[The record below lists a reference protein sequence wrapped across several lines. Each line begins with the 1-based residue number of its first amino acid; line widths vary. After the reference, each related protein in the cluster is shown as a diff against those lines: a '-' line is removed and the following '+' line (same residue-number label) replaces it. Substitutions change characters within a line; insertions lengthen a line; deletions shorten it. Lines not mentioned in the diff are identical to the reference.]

1 MPPMIEFPLDLPE
14 VRVLKTELKKRE
26 IVITVESTRPYA
38 ICSRCGQ
45 KTFEF
50 HSYDDP
56 IRLRHLPILEQR
68 VFIELRPKRF
78 RCPTCDDH
86 PTTTQ
91 QCDWY
96 EPRSPHTKAF
106 DQSLLRQLIN
116 STVSDVARKQQ
127 VSYDSVL
134 GAINRGVERS
144 VNWSVFSKLKV
155 IGMDE
160 IALRKGHRDFVV
172 IVTSLGTDEEIALLG
187 VLPDRKKETVVAFL
201 RSIPPEL
208 RASIE
213 RVCADMY
220 EGYTNA
226 VKEEV
231 AQARVVID
239 RFHVAKAYRECA
251 DKLRKSALRELK
263 QGLEKEEY
271 KLLKGTMW
279 PFRRNA
285 ADLDPE
291 QREAVDLLLECAPDL
306 RKAYKLRE
314 ELSAI
319 FDTEQSKESATRAIT
334 RWIGQVKRSGLKC
347 FDSFLTTL
355 DNWLDEITNYFL
367 DRQTSGFQEG
377 FNNKIKVLKRRCYGI
392 TNISHL
398 FQRIWLDLEGFKLFG
413 S

>member
-38 ICSRCGQ
+38 ICSRCGE

-68 VFIELRPKRF
+68 VIIELRPKRF

-116 STVSDVARKQQ
+116 STVSDVARKQE

-134 GAINRGVERS
+134 GAVNRGLQRA
-144 VNWSVFSKLKV
+144 VNWSELTALKV

-160 IALRKGHRDFVV
+160 IALRKGHGDFVV
-172 IVTSLGTDEEIALLG
+172 IVTLRRGTGDLALLG

-201 RSIPPEL
+201 RSIPLAL

-213 RVCADMY
+213 RVCTDMY

-231 AQARVVID
+231 GQARLVID

-251 DKLRKSALRELK
+251 DKLRQRELRELK
-263 QGLEKEEY
+263 RELDEAEY
-271 KLLKGTMW
+271 KVLKGTMW

-285 ADLDPE
+285 SDLDPE
-291 QREAVDLLLECAPDL
+291 QREAVGLLLECAPEL
-306 RKAYKLRE
+306 CQAYDLRE

-319 FDTEQSKESATRAIT
+319 FDREQSKEAATRAIT
-334 RWIGQVKRSGLKC
+334 DWIERVKRSGLKC
-347 FDSFLTTL
+347 FDSFLRTL

-367 DRQTSGFQEG
+367 DRETSGFQEG

-392 TNISHL
+392 TNITHL

-413 S
+413 V

>member
-38 ICSRCGQ
+38 ICSRCGE
-45 KTFEF
+45 KTFDF

-68 VFIELRPKRF
+68 VFIELRPKRY

-106 DQSLLRQLIN
+106 EQSLLRQLIN
-116 STVSDVARKQQ
+116 STVSDVARKQG
-127 VSYDSVL
+127 VSYDAVL
-134 GAINRGVERS
+134 GAIKRGVARS
-144 VNWSVFSKLKV
+144 VNWGEFTSLKV

-172 IVTSLGTDEEIALLG
+172 IVTLRRGDGDIALLG
-187 VLPDRKKETVVAFL
+187 VLPDRKKETVAAFL
-201 RSIPPEL
+201 CSIPPEL

-213 RVCADMY
+213 RVCTDMY

-226 VKEEV
+226 VKEQI

-251 DKLRKSALRELK
+251 DKLRKSELRELK
-263 QGLEKEEY
+263 QELEDDEY

-279 PFRRNA
+279 QFRRNA
-285 ADLDPE
+285 ADLEPE
-291 QREAVDLLLECAPDL
+291 QEQAVSLLLECAPDL
-306 RKAYKLRE
+306 RKAYDLRE

-319 FDTEQSKESATRAIT
+319 FDAEHTKESGTRAIT
-334 RWIGQVKRSGLKC
+334 DWVESVKQSGLKC

-355 DNWLDEITNYFL
+355 DHWLDEISNYFL

-377 FNNKIKVLKRRCYGI
+377 LNNKIKVLKRRCYGI
-392 TNISHL
+392 TNVSHL
-398 FQRIWLDLEGFKLFG
+398 FQRIWLDLDGFKLFG
-413 S
+413 I

>member
-14 VRVLKTELKKRE
+14 IRVLKTELKKRE

-38 ICSRCGQ
+38 ICSRCGE

-56 IRLRHLPILEQR
+56 IRVRHLPILEQR

-78 RCPTCDDH
+78 RCLSCEDH

-91 QCDWY
+91 RCDWY
-96 EPRSPHTKAF
+96 EPRSPHTKAY
-106 DQSLLRQLIN
+106 DQSLLRQLIH
-116 STVSDVARKQQ
+116 STVSDVARKQE

-134 GAINRGVERS
+134 GAINRGVARA
-144 VNWSVFSKLKV
+144 VNWSEFTALKV

-172 IVTSLGTDEEIALLG
+172 IVTLRREDEIALLG
-187 VLPDRKKETVVAFL
+187 VLPNRKKETVVAFL
-201 RSIPPEL
+201 RSIPLEL
-208 RASIE
+208 RASVE
-213 RVCADMY
+213 RVCTDMY

-226 VKEEV
+226 VKEEI

-251 DKLRKSALRELK
+251 DELRKSELRELK
-263 QGLEKEEY
+263 QGLEEEEY
-271 KLLKGTMW
+271 RLLKGTMW
-279 PFRRNA
+279 PFRHNA
-285 ADLDPE
+285 ADLDAE
-291 QREAVDLLLECAPDL
+291 QREAVGLLLECAPDL
-306 RKAYKLRE
+306 RKAYDLRE

-319 FDTEQSKESATRAIT
+319 FDAEHTKESGARAIT
-334 RWIGQVKRSGLKC
+334 DWIKSVKQSGLKC

-355 DNWLDEITNYFL
+355 NNWLDEITNYFL

-392 TNISHL
+392 TNVSHL

-413 S
+413 I

>member
-1 MPPMIEFPLDLPE
+1 MIEFPLDLPE

-38 ICSRCGQ
+38 ICSRCGE
-45 KTFEF
+45 KTFDF

-68 VFIELRPKRF
+68 VFIELRPKRY

-106 DQSLLRQLIN
+106 EQSLLRQLIN
-116 STVSDVARKQQ
+116 STVSDVARKQG
-127 VSYDSVL
+127 VSYDAVL
-134 GAINRGVERS
+134 GAIKRGVARS
-144 VNWSVFSKLKV
+144 VNWGEFTSLKV

-172 IVTSLGTDEEIALLG
+172 IVTLRRGDGDIALLG
-187 VLPDRKKETVVAFL
+187 VLPDRKKETVAAFL
-201 RSIPPEL
+201 CSIPPEL

-213 RVCADMY
+213 RVCTDMY

-226 VKEEV
+226 VKEQI

-251 DKLRKSALRELK
+251 DKLRKSELRELK
-263 QGLEKEEY
+263 QELEDDEY

-285 ADLDPE
+285 ADLEPE
-291 QREAVDLLLECAPDL
+291 QEQAVSLLLECAPDL
-306 RKAYKLRE
+306 RKAYDLRE

-319 FDTEQSKESATRAIT
+319 FDAEHTKESGTRAIT
-334 RWIGQVKRSGLKC
+334 DWVESVKQSGLKC

-355 DNWLDEITNYFL
+355 DHWLDEISNYFL

-377 FNNKIKVLKRRCYGI
+377 LNNKIKVLKRRCYGI
-392 TNISHL
+392 TNVSHL
-398 FQRIWLDLEGFKLFG
+398 FQRIWLDLDGFKLFG
-413 S
+413 I

>member
-14 VRVLKTELKKRE
+14 IRVLQTEFKARE
-26 IVITVESTRPYA
+26 IIITVESTRPWA
-38 ICSRCGQ
+38 ICSQCGQ

-50 HSYDDP
+50 HSYGDP

-68 VFIELRPKRF
+68 VFIELRPKRY

-91 QCDWY
+91 RCDWY
-96 EPRSPHTKAF
+96 EQRSPHTKAF

-116 STVSDVARKQQ
+116 STVSDVARKQD
-127 VSYDSVL
+127 VSYDVVL
-134 GAINRGVERS
+134 GAINRGVARA
-144 VNWSVFSKLKV
+144 VNWGDFTALQV

-160 IALRKGHRDFVV
+160 IALRKGHRDYVV
-172 IVTSLGTDEEIALLG
+172 IVTLRLDDDIALLG
-187 VLPDRKKETVVAFL
+187 VLPDRRKETVVAFL
-201 RSIPPEL
+201 RSIPLRL
-208 RASIE
+208 RAGIE
-213 RVCADMY
+213 RVCTDMY

-226 VKEEV
+226 VREEI

-239 RFHVAKAYRECA
+239 RFHVARAYRDCA
-251 DKLRKSALRELK
+251 DKLRKSELRALK
-263 QGLEKEEY
+263 QELTAEEY
-271 KLLKGTMW
+271 KVLKGTMW
-279 PFRRNA
+279 PFRRNG
-285 ADLDPE
+285 ADLEPE
-291 QREAVDLLLECAPDL
+291 QQEAVALLLECAPEL
-306 RKAYKLRE
+306 RKAYDLRE

-319 FDTEQSKESATRAIT
+319 FDAGHSKESGTRAI
-334 RWIGQVKRSGLKC
+334 RQWIRRVRQSGLKC

-377 FNNKIKVLKRRCYGI
+377 FNNRIKVLKRRCYGI
-392 TNISHL
+392 TNVSHL

-413 S
+413 L

>member
-14 VRVLKTELKKRE
+14 VRVLKTELKPRQ

-38 ICSRCGQ
+38 ICSRCGE
-45 KTFEF
+45 KTFDF

-68 VFIELRPKRF
+68 VFIELRPKRY

-116 STVSDVARKQQ
+116 SRVSDVARKQG
-127 VSYDSVL
+127 VSYDAVL
-134 GAINRGVERS
+134 GAIKRGVARS
-144 VNWSVFSKLKV
+144 VNWGEFTSLKV

-172 IVTSLGTDEEIALLG
+172 IVTLRRGDGDIALLG
-187 VLPDRKKETVVAFL
+187 VLPDRKKETVAAFL

-213 RVCADMY
+213 RVCTDMY

-231 AQARVVID
+231 AQAQVVID

-251 DKLRKSALRELK
+251 DKLRKSELRELK
-263 QGLEKEEY
+263 QELEDDEY

-285 ADLDPE
+285 VALEPE
-291 QREAVDLLLECAPDL
+291 QEQAVSLLLECAPDL
-306 RKAYKLRE
+306 RKAYDLRE
-314 ELSAI
+314 ELSAL
-319 FDTEQSKESATRAIT
+319 FDAAHTKESGTRAIT
-334 RWIGQVKRSGLKC
+334 DWVESVKQSGLKC

-355 DNWLDEITNYFL
+355 DHWLDEISNYFL

-377 FNNKIKVLKRRCYGI
+377 LNNKIKVLKRRCYGI
-392 TNISHL
+392 TNVSHL
-398 FQRIWLDLEGFKLFG
+398 FQRVWLDLEGFKLFG
-413 S
+413 I

>member
-1 MPPMIEFPLDLPE
+1 MIEFPLDLPE

-38 ICSRCGQ
+38 ICSRCGE
-45 KTFEF
+45 KTFDF

-68 VFIELRPKRF
+68 VFIELRPKRY

-116 STVSDVARKQQ
+116 STVSDVARKQG
-127 VSYDSVL
+127 VSYDAVL
-134 GAINRGVERS
+134 GAIKRGVARS
-144 VNWSVFSKLKV
+144 VNWGEFTSLKV

-172 IVTSLGTDEEIALLG
+172 IVTLRRGDGDIALLG
-187 VLPDRKKETVVAFL
+187 VLPDRKKETVAAFL
-201 RSIPPEL
+201 CSIPPEL

-213 RVCADMY
+213 RVCTDMY

-226 VKEEV
+226 VKEQI
-231 AQARVVID
+231 AQARMVID

-251 DKLRKSALRELK
+251 DKLRKSELRELK
-263 QGLEKEEY
+263 QELEDDEY

-285 ADLDPE
+285 ADLEPE
-291 QREAVDLLLECAPDL
+291 QEQAVSLLLECAPDL
-306 RKAYKLRE
+306 RKAYDLRE

-319 FDTEQSKESATRAIT
+319 FDAEHTKESGTRAIT
-334 RWIGQVKRSGLKC
+334 DWVESVKQSGLKC

-355 DNWLDEITNYFL
+355 DHWLDEISNYFL

-377 FNNKIKVLKRRCYGI
+377 LNNKIKVLKRRCYGI
-392 TNISHL
+392 TNVSHL
-398 FQRIWLDLEGFKLFG
+398 FQRIWLDLDGFKLFG
-413 S
+413 I

>member
-38 ICSRCGQ
+38 ICSRCGE
-45 KTFEF
+45 KTFDF

-68 VFIELRPKRF
+68 VFIELRPKRY

-106 DQSLLRQLIN
+106 EQSLLRQLIN
-116 STVSDVARKQQ
+116 STVSDVARKQG
-127 VSYDSVL
+127 VSYDAVL
-134 GAINRGVERS
+134 GAIKRGVARS
-144 VNWSVFSKLKV
+144 VNWGEFTSLKV

-172 IVTSLGTDEEIALLG
+172 IVTLRRGDGDIALLG
-187 VLPDRKKETVVAFL
+187 VLPDRKKETVAAFL
-201 RSIPPEL
+201 CSIPPEL

-213 RVCADMY
+213 RVCTDMY

-226 VKEEV
+226 VKEQI

-251 DKLRKSALRELK
+251 DKLRKSELK
-263 QGLEKEEY
+263 QELEEDEY

-285 ADLDPE
+285 ADLEPE
-291 QREAVDLLLECAPDL
+291 QEQAVSLLLECAPDL
-306 RKAYKLRE
+306 RKAYDLRE

-319 FDTEQSKESATRAIT
+319 FDAEHTKESGTRAIT
-334 RWIGQVKRSGLKC
+334 DWVESVKQSGLKC

-355 DNWLDEITNYFL
+355 DHWLDEISNYFL

-377 FNNKIKVLKRRCYGI
+377 LNNKIKVLKRRCYGI
-392 TNISHL
+392 TNVSHL
-398 FQRIWLDLEGFKLFG
+398 FQRIWLDLDGFKLFG
-413 S
+413 I

>member
-38 ICSRCGQ
+38 VCSRCGE

-50 HSYDDP
+50 HRYDDP
-56 IRLRHLPILEQR
+56 IRVRHLPILEQR
-68 VFIELRPKRF
+68 VLIELRPKRY

-91 QCDWY
+91 RCDWY

-116 STVSDVARKQQ
+116 STVSDVARKQA
-127 VSYDSVL
+127 VSYDAVL
-134 GAINRGVERS
+134 GAINRGVARS
-144 VNWSVFSKLKV
+144 VNWSEFTALKV
-155 IGMDE
+155 IGLDE

-172 IVTSLGTDEEIALLG
+172 IVTLRRDDEDIALLG
-187 VLPDRKKETVVAFL
+187 VLPNRKKETVVAFL
-201 RSIPPEL
+201 RSIPLEL
-208 RASIE
+208 RASVE
-213 RVCADMY
+213 RVCTDMY

-226 VKEEV
+226 VKEEI
-231 AQARVVID
+231 AQARGVID

-263 QGLEKEEY
+263 QGLDEEEH

-285 ADLDPE
+285 AELDAE
-291 QREAVDLLLECAPDL
+291 QREAVGLLLECAPDL
-306 RKAYKLRE
+306 RKAYDLRE

-319 FDTEQSKESATRAIT
+319 FEAEHTKESGTRAIT
-334 RWIGQVKRSGLKC
+334 DWIKSVKQSGLKC

-355 DNWLDEITNYFL
+355 ANWLDEITNYFL

-377 FNNKIKVLKRRCYGI
+377 FNNRIKVLKRRCYGI
-392 TNISHL
+392 TNVSHL

-413 S
+413 I

>member
-1 MPPMIEFPLDLPE
+1 
-14 VRVLKTELKKRE
+14 
-26 IVITVESTRPYA
+26 
-38 ICSRCGQ
+38 
-45 KTFEF
+45 
-50 HSYDDP
+50 
-56 IRLRHLPILEQR
+56 
-68 VFIELRPKRF
+68 
-78 RCPTCDDH
+78 
-86 PTTTQ
+86 
-91 QCDWY
+91 
-96 EPRSPHTKAF
+96 
-106 DQSLLRQLIN
+106 
-116 STVSDVARKQQ
+116 
-127 VSYDSVL
+127 
-134 GAINRGVERS
+134 
-144 VNWSVFSKLKV
+144 
-155 IGMDE
+155 
-160 IALRKGHRDFVV
+160 
-172 IVTSLGTDEEIALLG
+172 LLG

-201 RSIPPEL
+201 RSIPIEL

-213 RVCADMY
+213 RVCTDMY

-251 DKLRKSALRELK
+251 DKLRKTALRELK

-291 QREAVDLLLECAPDL
+291 QREAVELLLECAPDL

-314 ELSAI
+314 ELSTI

-334 RWIGQVKRSGLKC
+334 NWIGQVKRSGLKC

-377 FNNKIKVLKRRCYGI
+377 FNNKIKVIKRRCYGI

-398 FQRIWLDLEGFKLFG
+398 FQRIWLDLEGFKVFG
-413 S
+413 G

>member
-1 MPPMIEFPLDLPE
+1 MLPMIEFPLDLPE
-14 VRVLKTELKKRE
+14 VRVLKTALEKRQ

-38 ICSRCGQ
+38 ICSRCGE

-50 HSYDDP
+50 HSYDAP
-56 IRLRHLPILEQR
+56 IRLRHLPILEHR
-68 VFIELRPKRF
+68 VLIELRPKRY

-86 PTTTQ
+86 PKTTQ

-96 EPRSPHTKAF
+96 EPRAPHTKAF

-116 STVSDVARKQQ
+116 STVSDVARKQE
-127 VSYDSVL
+127 VGYDAVL
-134 GAINRGVERS
+134 GAIKRGVAGA
-144 VNWSVFSKLKV
+144 VNWREFTALKV

-172 IVTSLGTDEEIALLG
+172 IVTLRREDGDIALLG
-187 VLPDRKKETVVAFL
+187 VLSNRKKETVVAFL
-201 RSIPPEL
+201 RSIPLAL

-213 RVCADMY
+213 RVCTDMY

-251 DKLRKSALRELK
+251 DKLRKSELRELK
-263 QGLEKEEY
+263 QELEDDEY

-285 ADLDPE
+285 AALEPE
-291 QREAVDLLLECAPDL
+291 QEQAVGLLLECAPDL
-306 RKAYKLRE
+306 RKAYDLRE

-319 FDTEQSKESATRAIT
+319 FDAEHTKESGTHAIT
-334 RWIGQVKRSGLKC
+334 DWIASVKQSGLKC

-355 DNWLDEITNYFL
+355 ANWLDEITNYFL

-392 TNISHL
+392 TNITHL
-398 FQRIWLDLEGFKLFG
+398 FQRIRLDLEGFKLFG
-413 S
+413 I

>member
-1 MPPMIEFPLDLPE
+1 
-14 VRVLKTELKKRE
+14 
-26 IVITVESTRPYA
+26 
-38 ICSRCGQ
+38 
-45 KTFEF
+45 
-50 HSYDDP
+50 
-56 IRLRHLPILEQR
+56 
-68 VFIELRPKRF
+68 
-78 RCPTCDDH
+78 
-86 PTTTQ
+86 
-91 QCDWY
+91 
-96 EPRSPHTKAF
+96 
-106 DQSLLRQLIN
+106 
-116 STVSDVARKQQ
+116 VSDVARKQE

-134 GAINRGVERS
+134 GAINRGIDAA
-144 VNWSVFSKLKV
+144 VNWRDFTELKV

-172 IVTSLGTDEEIALLG
+172 IVTLQRGDDDLALLG

-201 RSIPPEL
+201 RSIPIEL

-213 RVCADMY
+213 RVCTDMY

-231 AQARVVID
+231 GQAQVVID

-251 DKLRKSALRELK
+251 DKLRKTALRELK

-291 QREAVDLLLECAPDL
+291 QREAVALLLECAPDL
-306 RKAYKLRE
+306 RKAYDLRE

-319 FDTEQSKESATRAIT
+319 FDAKQSKESATRAIT
-334 RWIGQVKRSGLKC
+334 NWVDKVKRSGLKC

-398 FQRIWLDLEGFKLFG
+398 FQRIWLDLEGFRLFG
-413 S
+413 I